1 MRFSHRAVTVVFRKE
16 ARPMTNRRMDE
27 IIRHQHPITMPT
39 TASVREACG
48 EMHKHRIGAVL
59 VTDAKGGL
67 AGIFTGRDL
76 VRVVAA
82 GKDTG
87 ATTLRSAM
95 TAKPHTMPPG
105 HHAID
110 ALRVMRDGGFRHI
123 PVVEEGRI
131 IGIVSRGD
139 FRGLEHDRLD
149 VETGYWET
157 IR

>member
-1 MRFSHRAVTVVFRKE
+1 MRDCHRIVIVVFRKE
-16 ARPMTNRRMDE
+16 AHTMTNRRMDE
-27 IIRHQHPITMPT
+27 IIRHQHPVTMPT
-39 TASVREACG
+39 TASVRDACAK
-48 EMHKHRIGAVL
+48 MHEHRIGAVL

-76 VRVVAA
+76 VRIVADGQDA
-82 GKDTG
+82 GTI
-87 ATTLRSAM
+87 TLHSAM
-95 TAKPHTMPPG
+95 TSKPHTMPPG

-123 PVVEEGRI
+123 PVVEDGNI
-131 IGIVSRGD
+131 KGIVSRGD

-149 VETGYWET
+149 IETGYWET